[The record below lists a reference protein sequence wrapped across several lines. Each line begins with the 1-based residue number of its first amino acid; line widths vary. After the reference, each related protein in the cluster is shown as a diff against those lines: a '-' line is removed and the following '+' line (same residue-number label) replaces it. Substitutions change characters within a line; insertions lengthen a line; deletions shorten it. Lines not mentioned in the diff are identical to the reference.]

1 MDGVGGQ
8 AQVGSGHVL
17 VTGNGGGISRRVRRR
32 VEYGRTEVL
41 VLRARNGQGEGIW
54 SIFMV
59 VVVVVVV
66 GVEVGFSQ

>member
-1 MDGVGGQ
+1 M
-8 AQVGSGHVL
+8 
-17 VTGNGGGISRRVRRR
+17 RRR

-59 VVVVVVV
+59 VVVVVDCYLQFVVMVTLNYSIVV
-66 GVEVGFSQ
+66 GLLLVLVHQLMNILVH

>member
-1 MDGVGGQ
+1 M
-8 AQVGSGHVL
+8 
-17 VTGNGGGISRRVRRR
+17 
-32 VEYGRTEVL
+32 EYGRTEVL